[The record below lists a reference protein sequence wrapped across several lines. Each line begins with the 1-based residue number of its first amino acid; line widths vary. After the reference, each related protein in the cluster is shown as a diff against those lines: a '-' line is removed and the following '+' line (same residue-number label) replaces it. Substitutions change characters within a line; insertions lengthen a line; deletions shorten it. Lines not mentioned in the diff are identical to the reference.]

1 MLMLML
7 MLLVHVLCMRMCCT
21 CVVLCM
27 SCANDAYE
35 LRMPCAY
42 MHTLGPA
49 MVQHTFSARGVRA
62 GGLLARA
69 PQSAAVARRCAA
81 PARDCAAGGQI
92 GKKNHLEKFH
102 MATLIYAKK

>member
-62 GGLLARA
+62 GGRLARA
-69 PQSAAVARRCAA
+69 PPSSAAARRCSA
-81 PARDCAAGGQI
+81 PARECVAGGKI
-92 GKKNHLEKFH
+92 DKKFILKNFIWQPSY
-102 MATLIYAKK
+102 MI

>member
-27 SCANDAYE
+27 SCAYDAYE

-42 MHTLGPA
+42 TLGPA

-69 PQSAAVARRCAA
+69 PPSSAAARRCFA
-81 PARDCAAGGQI
+81 PARECLAGGQI
-92 GKKNHLEKFH
+92 DKKFILKNFIWQPSY
-102 MATLIYAKK
+102 MI

>member
-1 MLMLML
+1 
-7 MLLVHVLCMRMCCT
+7 
-21 CVVLCM
+21 M
-27 SCANDAYE
+27 SCAYDAYE

-42 MHTLGPA
+42 TLGPA

-69 PQSAAVARRCAA
+69 PPSSAAARRCS
-81 PARDCAAGGQI
+81 ARVCSGRADSLKI
-92 GKKNHLEKFH
+92 HVEKFH